1 MRVKTQR
8 KVASIISTLVLLLYR
23 DMSTSNSA
31 LLMKRLHCAS
41 EGGGGDQNIIDCSQ
55 YVIDDDYYTIRNFW
69 KRI

>member
-23 DMSTSNSA
+23 DMSTNNSA
-31 LLMKRLHCAS
+31 LLMKRLHYAL
-41 EGGGGDQNIIDCSQ
+41 EGGGDQNIIDCSQ

-69 KRI
+69 NRM